1 MRVNSL
7 VRCRGWHLSIVVLG
21 CLLLL
26 AGCGPEDG
34 AGRGGLD
41 AELYAEDDTVQTLKR
56 FFFPTAYWKEKS
68 LVLQERVKKQQ
79 EAFNERTQAYHGLLE
94 KRRERVNQVVSQAEA
109 AGKSGDEARR
119 VVIQEYRA
127 TLDPVREE
135 ARQLGKELRRVMA
148 LLAQAEIA
156 ARQ

>member
-1 MRVNSL
+1 MNTL

-26 AGCGPEDG
+26 AGCGPE
-34 AGRGGLD
+34 GRAGLD
-41 AELYAEDDTVQTLKR
+41 AELYAGDDTVQTLKR
-56 FFFPTAYWKEKS
+56 YFFPATYWKEKS
-68 LVLQERVKKQQ
+68 LLLQERVKQQQ
-79 EAFNERTQAYHGLLE
+79 EAFNERTRAYHGLLE

-119 VVIQEYRA
+119 AVIQEYRA

-135 ARQLGKELRRVMA
+135 ARQLGKELRRAMA

-156 ARQ
+156 ARQNY